1 MCDHQFGFAT
11 LRQPACLLPR
21 TGDCALLTNMFQPAV
36 TPIADYEPPADRGA
50 AGLPAIAAQRPPT
63 AGQPAQQRPERG
75 SGNADD
81 SARAAAIFADAALRR
96 VLEVI
101 DRRRSLAQ
109 LRPLLDSALV
119 DTLLPA
125 ARRGDGVGSARR
137 GDGVGSARLRRVR
150 AQSVRADGT
159 AAEVAAN
166 YTRGERVHAIACRV
180 EQITGATGPRW
191 QVVALHLG

>member
-1 MCDHQFGFAT
+1 MI
-11 LRQPACLLPR
+11 
-21 TGDCALLTNMFQPAV
+21 QPAV

-50 AGLPAIAAQRPPT
+50 AGLLAISAQPPPT
-63 AGQPAQQRPERG
+63 VEQPAPAQPGRG
-75 SGNADD
+75 SGNTDH

-109 LRPLLDSALV
+109 LRPLLDGALV

-125 ARRGDGVGSARR
+125 ARRGDGVGSARH

>member
-1 MCDHQFGFAT
+1 
-11 LRQPACLLPR
+11 
-21 TGDCALLTNMFQPAV
+21 
-36 TPIADYEPPADRGA
+36 
-50 AGLPAIAAQRPPT
+50 LPAIVAHRPRT
-63 AGQPAQQRPERG
+63 AGRPAQERPGRTACSARA
-75 SGNADD
+75 SGNGGDD
-81 SARAAAIFADAALRR
+81 ARAAAIFADAALRR

-101 DRRRSLAQ
+101 DRRRPLAQ
-109 LRPLLDSALV
+109 LRPLLDGALV

-137 GDGVGSARLRRVR
+137 GEGVGSARLRRVR

-166 YTRGERVHAIACRV
+166 YTRGERVYAIACRV
-180 EQITGATGPRW
+180 EQVPTATGPRW

>member
-1 MCDHQFGFAT
+1 MI
-11 LRQPACLLPR
+11 
-21 TGDCALLTNMFQPAV
+21 QPAV

-50 AGLPAIAAQRPPT
+50 AGLLAISAQPPPT
-63 AGQPAQQRPERG
+63 VEQPAPAQPGRG
-75 SGNADD
+75 SGNTDD

-109 LRPLLDSALV
+109 LRPLLDGALV

-125 ARRGDGVGSARR
+125 ARRGDGVGSARH

>member
-1 MCDHQFGFAT
+1 MCDYQFGFAT
-11 LRQPACLLPR
+11 LRQPARLLPR

-50 AGLPAIAAQRPPT
+50 AGLPATAAQPAPT
-63 AGQPAQQRPERG
+63 AGQPAQQRPRRA

-109 LRPLLDSALV
+109 LRPLLDGALV

-137 GDGVGSARLRRVR
+137 DDGVGSARLRRVR
-150 AQSVRADGT
+150 AQSVRVDGT

>member
-1 MCDHQFGFAT
+1 MI
-11 LRQPACLLPR
+11 
-21 TGDCALLTNMFQPAV
+21 QPAV

-50 AGLPAIAAQRPPT
+50 AGLPAISAQPPPT
-63 AGQPAQQRPERG
+63 VGQPAPAQPGRG
-75 SGNADD
+75 SGNTDH

-109 LRPLLDSALV
+109 LRPLLDGALV

-125 ARRGDGVGSARR
+125 ARHGDGVGSARH